1 MSLPVLAALVVIGV
15 GMIVAAIH
23 FTGGSRGASIEK
35 PEDARERFAIDYPN
49 MAIVRTHVTLDRRS
63 AFLETADGD
72 MGLVHAVGARFLTRL
87 YRPADVAS
95 LRRSGETAILI
106 RFSDFTFPGARFEFE
121 SPVDADRVAQ
131 IFAQPGS
138 GRRAA

>member
-23 FTGGSRGASIEK
+23 FTGGSRAASLDT
-35 PEDARERFAIDYPN
+35 PDAARARFAIDYPSLT
-49 MAIVRTHVTLDRRS
+49 IGRTYVTIDRRS
-63 AFLETADGD
+63 AFLEVADGRL
-72 MGLVHAVGARFLTRL
+72 GLVHAVGAKFLTRL
-87 YRPADVAS
+87 YGPADVTS
-95 LRRSGETAILI
+95 LRRSGQSAILV

-121 SPVDADRVAQ
+121 NSADADRVAQ
-131 IFAQPGS
+131 ILAEPGS

>member
-23 FTGGSRGASIEK
+23 FTGGSRGASIEE
-35 PEDARERFAIDYPN
+35 PEDARERFAIDFPN
-49 MAIVRTHVTLDRRS
+49 LAIVRTHVTLDRRS
-63 AFLETADGD
+63 AFLEIADGRI
-72 MGLVHAVGARFLTRL
+72 GLVHAVGAKFLTRL
-87 YRPADVAS
+87 YGPVDVAS
-95 LRRSGETAILI
+95 LRRSGQTAILI

-121 SPVDADRVAQ
+121 SSANADRVAQ
-131 IFAQPGS
+131 IFAEPGS

>member
-23 FTGGSRGASIEK
+23 FTGGSRIASIDK
-35 PEDARERFAIDYPN
+35 PEDARERFAIDYPSL
-49 MAIVRTHVTLDRRS
+49 AIVGTHVTLDRRS
-63 AFLETADGD
+63 AFLEIADGS

-95 LRRSGETAILI
+95 LRRSGQTAILI
-106 RFSDFTFPGARFEFE
+106 RFSDFTFPGARFDFE
-121 SPVDADRVAQ
+121 SSDDADRVAR
-131 IFAQPGS
+131 ILADPGS

>member
-23 FTGGSRGASIEK
+23 FTGGSRWASLDT
-35 PEDARERFAIDYPN
+35 PEAARERFAIDFPN
-49 MAIVRTHVTLDRRS
+49 LAIDRIHVTLDRRS
-63 AFLETADGD
+63 AFLEVADGRV
-72 MGLVHAVGARFLTRL
+72 GLVHAVGAKFLTRL
-87 YRPADVAS
+87 YGPIDIAS
-95 LRRSGETAILI
+95 FRRSGPSTILI

-121 SPVDADRVAQ
+121 NSTDADRVAGL
-131 IFAQPGS
+131 FARTTS

>member
-23 FTGGSRGASIEK
+23 FTGGSRGASLDT
-35 PEDARERFAIDYPN
+35 PEAARERFAIDFPSL
-49 MAIVRTHVTLDRRS
+49 AIGRTHVTIDRRS
-63 AFLETADGD
+63 AFLEVADGRV
-72 MGLVHAVGARFLTRL
+72 GLVHAVGAKFLTRL
-87 YRPADVAS
+87 YGPVDVTS
-95 LRRSGETAILI
+95 LRRSGESAVLI

-121 SPVDADRVAQ
+121 NSADADRVAH
-131 IFAQPGS
+131 IFADPGS

>member
-23 FTGGSRGASIEK
+23 FTGGSRGASLAT
-35 PEDARERFAIDYPN
+35 PDAARSRFAIDFPSLT
-49 MAIVRTHVTLDRRS
+49 IGRTHVTIDRRS
-63 AFLETADGD
+63 AFLEVAEGRV
-72 MGLVHAVGARFLTRL
+72 GLVHAVGAKFLTRL
-87 YRPADVAS
+87 YGPADVTS
-95 LRRSGETAILI
+95 LRRSGESAVLI

-121 SPVDADRVAQ
+121 NSADADRVAH
-131 IFAQPGS
+131 ILADPGS

>member
-23 FTGGSRGASIEK
+23 FTGGSRAASLDT
-35 PEDARERFAIDYPN
+35 PDAARGRFAIDYPN
-49 MAIVRTHVTLDRRS
+49 LAIGRVHVTLDRRS
-63 AFLETADGD
+63 AFLEVADGGV
-72 MGLVHAVGARFLTRL
+72 GLVHAIGAKFLTRL
-87 YRPADVAS
+87 YGPADVTS
-95 LRRSGETAILI
+95 LRRSGQSAILV

-121 SPVDADRVAQ
+121 NSADADRVAQ
-131 IFAQPGS
+131 ILADPGS